1 MRTMVLLGLLLMVAG
16 SAAVV
21 VLFTQTTTTATAA
34 LTLMGVTFR
43 VGDLEL
49 FAAGAA
55 TAAAFIFG
63 AFLIAAGIGR
73 RLARRRELRRLL
85 AERADDRPATDQD
98 ERRTTDQPADR
109 LVATTGPTTGPTTG
123 RTTGRTADRQP
134 DSAPAARHR
143 TPADRLVAGRRRPA
157 TG

>member
-63 AFLIAAGIGR
+63 AFLIAAGTGR

-85 AERADDRPATDQD
+85 AERADDQPATDQD
-98 ERRTTDQPADR
+98 RHPTTDQPADR
-109 LVATTGPTTGPTTG
+109 LVAT
-123 RTTGRTADRQP
+123 GRTADRQP
-134 DSAPAARHR
+134 ESAPAARHR
-143 TPADRLVAGRRRPA
+143 TPADRLVAGRRRPV